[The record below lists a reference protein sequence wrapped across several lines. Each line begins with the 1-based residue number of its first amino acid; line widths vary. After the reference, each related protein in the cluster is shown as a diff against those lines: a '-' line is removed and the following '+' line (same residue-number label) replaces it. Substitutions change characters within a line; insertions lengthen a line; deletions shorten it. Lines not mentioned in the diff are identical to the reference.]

1 MAKRI
6 TRIIGLVLAILSF
19 GVGVFLIYEIF
30 APEIEDRIDKPDVE
44 ETIQIIQ
51 SETKLNQNRL
61 YIPSIGVDMEVGN
74 NKQFLN
80 FGGWVQ
86 EVDYEGMP
94 ELIAIHRFGFNSL
107 TAEEKVKQTLYHV
120 NKLDEGDV
128 VYLVWEGV
136 LYEYGVKEV
145 VSGVNNP
152 EVQKELIIYTCRF
165 ISSKERVFIVLSIEN

>member
-6 TRIIGLVLAILSF
+6 IRIIGLALALLFFGIGILL
-19 GVGVFLIYEIF
+19 VYEIL
-30 APEIEDRIDKPDVE
+30 APEIEYRVDTPNE
-44 ETIQIIQ
+44 EEIIQIIQ
-51 SETKLNQNRL
+51 SETKLDQNRL
-61 YIPSIGVDMEVGN
+61 FIPSIGVDMEIGSD
-74 NKQFLN
+74 KQFLD

-86 EVDYEGMP
+86 EVDYDGMP

-120 NKLDEGDV
+120 NKLNDGDV
-128 VYLVWEGV
+128 VYLIWEGV

-152 EVQKELIIYTCRF
+152 DFKDGIVIYTCRF
-165 ISSKERVFIVLSIEN
+165 MSSKERIFVVLVGK